1 MTVAAPRPM
10 KQVQWWGGP
19 KDGEKFV
26 MPASE
31 QIMHVEDRE
40 HFFDV
45 PVTGGKVRWDQ
56 RVQVS

>member
-1 MTVAAPRPM
+1 M